1 MLQRI
6 KVILVGTT
14 HSGNVGSTARAMKT
28 MGLSQLCL
36 VAPECEI
43 DAQAVALSAG
53 AEDVLQ
59 NITIYSDLASAIA
72 DCHLEL
78 GASARLRHLQQ
89 TLVEPRTG
97 AKRAIETLQ
106 NPESKV
112 ALVFGRERV
121 GLTNDELLQCNN
133 HVFIP
138 TNPDYRSLNLAMAA
152 QILCYEMRQAW
163 LEQTQNPITE
173 SIPQSPRPAAAAL
186 QYFFQQ
192 TEKFYTELGFIK
204 NRAVMDKL
212 QHLYQRADLSE
223 SELNLLNGM
232 LATVQKTV
240 GRNISTKNDQFSQ
253 NKQNVDKS

>member
-14 HSGNVGSTARAMKT
+14 HSGNIGSAARAMKT

-36 VAPECEI
+36 VAPECDI
-43 DAQAVALSAG
+43 DAQAIALSAG
-53 AEDVLQ
+53 AEDILQ
-59 NITIYSDLASAIA
+59 KTQIYSDLASAAA
-72 DCHLEL
+72 DCHLVL

-89 TLVEPRTG
+89 TLLEPQ
-97 AKRAIETLQ
+97 AAAQRAMQILHTPAT
-106 NPESKV
+106 NV

-138 TNPDYRSLNLAMAA
+138 TNPDYRSLNLAMAV
-152 QILCYEMRQAW
+152 QIVCYEMRKAW
-163 LEQTQNPITE
+163 LEQTPQ
-173 SIPQSPRPAAAAL
+173 SIAAPAAQSPRPTAQAL

-192 TEKFYTELGFIK
+192 TEIFYTALGFIK

-232 LATVQKTV
+232 LATVQKV
-240 GRNISTKNDQFSQ
+240 QGRNISTKNAQLFTNEQ
-253 NKQNVDKS
+253 KVDES